1 MTAAPFHP
9 PGSDQGC
16 QAVETP
22 QDAEPRPAVP
32 GAKSCATP
40 PPFHPDTLGSLC
52 GLFRARVAASPDK
65 RAYRQFDEASDS
77 WVSFTWAQVAVE
89 VGRWQA
95 ALVKE
100 GLVPGDRVA
109 VMLKNSVEWVIFDQA
124 ALALGLVTV
133 PLYLDDRPENA
144 AYILNHSG
152 AKLLLVEGKFQ
163 HKKLAEITVS
173 ATTLQHIVSL
183 VAPENGLAD
192 WSTRFVV
199 AADWLAA
206 AADTPL
212 PERHLTPDL
221 LASIVYTS
229 GTTGRPKGVMLTHE
243 NIVWNVF
250 AVSAFADFGP
260 HPVFLSFLPLSHMF
274 ERTAGYYL
282 PMWLGAEVAYARS
295 VAQLANDLQT
305 IRPTVLISVP
315 RIYERVYG
323 RIQDG
328 LAKKGPLAQ
337 ALFKR
342 AVRVGL
348 RRFEHAEGRASWHP
362 DLLLWPLLNKLV
374 ARNVTEK
381 LGGRLELAISGGAAL
396 SPDIARVFIGLGV
409 PIYQGYG
416 LTETSPVV
424 CCNRPGANLPTS
436 IGKPLPGIEVKIG
449 DDDELLT
456 RSRCVMR
463 GYWQNEEATRALI
476 DAEGWVHTGDKA
488 RVDAEG
494 FYTIVGRIKD
504 IIVLNNGEKVP
515 PTDMESAILLD
526 PLFEQ
531 VMIVGEGKPYLAA
544 LTVLNGEQWQ
554 IFAASLK
561 VDSQHPLVL
570 RDPKVIKALTQR
582 VAHHLKHFPGYAQIR
597 RLHPELKP
605 WTVDDGLL
613 TPTLKVKRNQVLDRY
628 RVAVEAMYTDFA
640 HAYSEP
646 IRRDT

>member
-1 MTAAPFHP
+1 MTAVTF
-9 PGSDQGC
+9 D
-16 QAVETP
+16 
-22 QDAEPRPAVP
+22 
-32 GAKSCATP
+32 
-40 PPFHPDTLGSLC
+40 PDSLGSLC
-52 GLFRARVAASPDK
+52 GLFRTRVAATPDQV
-65 RAYRQFDEASDS
+65 AYRQFDEARDA
-77 WVSFTWAQVAVE
+77 WESFTWAQVAAE
-89 VGRWQA
+89 VARWQA

-109 VMLKNSVEWVIFDQA
+109 VMLKNSVEWVLFDQA

-152 AKLLLVEGKFQ
+152 AKLLLIEGKFQ
-163 HKKLAEITVS
+163 HKKLAEITGS

-183 VAPENGLAD
+183 VAPENGLVN

-199 AADWLAA
+199 ASDWLAA
-206 AADTPL
+206 AVNTSV
-212 PERHLTPDL
+212 PERHLSLDL

-243 NIVWNVF
+243 NILRNVF
-250 AVSAFADFGP
+250 AASEFADFGP
-260 HPVFLSFLPLSHMF
+260 QPVFLSFLPLSHMF

-282 PMWLGAEVAYARS
+282 PMLLGAEVAYARS
-295 VAQLANDLQT
+295 IAQLANDLQV
-305 IRPTVLISVP
+305 IRPTVLVSVP

-328 LAKKGPLAQ
+328 LAKKSRVARM
-337 ALFKR
+337 LFNL
-342 AVRVGL
+342 AVRVGW
-348 RRFEHAEGRASWHP
+348 RRFEHAQGRANWHP
-362 DLLLWPLLNKLV
+362 ELLLWPLLNKL
-374 ARNVTEK
+374 AAGKVTAK

-424 CCNRPGANLPTS
+424 CCNRPGDNLPSS

-449 DDDELLT
+449 DNDELLT

-463 GYWQNEEATRALI
+463 GYWQNEEATRDLI

-488 RVDAEG
+488 RVDAHG
-494 FYTIVGRIKD
+494 FYTIAGRIKD
-504 IIVLNNGEKVP
+504 IIVLSNGEKVP
-515 PTDMESAILLD
+515 PSDMESAILLD

-531 VMIVGEGKPYLAA
+531 VMIVGEGKPYLSA
-544 LTVLNGEQWQ
+544 LTVLNEEHWQ
-554 IFAASLK
+554 AFAASIH
-561 VDSQHPLVL
+561 VDSKHPLIL
-570 RDPKVIKALTQR
+570 RDPKVIKLITQR
-582 VAHHLKHFPGYAQIR
+582 VAAQLRNFPGYAQIR
-597 RLHPELKP
+597 RIHLDLTP

-613 TPTLKVKRNQVLDRY
+613 TPTLKVKRNQVLERY
-628 RVAVEAMYTDFA
+628 RAAVDAMYADFA
-640 HAYSEP
+640 
-646 IRRDT
+646 R

>member
-1 MTAAPFHP
+1 MTALL
-9 PGSDQGC
+9 S
-16 QAVETP
+16 
-22 QDAEPRPAVP
+22 
-32 GAKSCATP
+32 
-40 PPFHPDTLGSLC
+40 HPDSLASLC
-52 GLFRARVAASPDK
+52 ALFRARVAATPDQV
-65 RAYRQFDEASDS
+65 AYLQFNETDDS
-77 WVSFTWAQVAVE
+77 WERFTWAQVAAE
-89 VGRWQA
+89 VARWQA

-100 GLVPGDRVA
+100 GLIPGDRVA
-109 VMLKNSVEWVIFDQA
+109 VMLRNCVEWVVFDQA
-124 ALALGLVTV
+124 ALSLGLVTV

-144 AYILNHSG
+144 AYILNQAG
-152 AKLLLVEGKFQ
+152 AKLLLVEGRFQ
-163 HKKLAEITVS
+163 HKKLAEITGS

-183 VAPENGLAD
+183 VAPENELVN

-206 AADTPL
+206 AADTPV

-221 LASIVYTS
+221 LVSIVYTS

-243 NIVWNVF
+243 NILRN
-250 AVSAFADFGP
+250 AIAASEFADFGA

-282 PMWLGAEVAYARS
+282 PMLLGAEVAYARS
-295 VAQLANDLQT
+295 IAQLANDLQV

-328 LAKKGPLAQ
+328 LSKKGPVAGM
-337 ALFKR
+337 LFNL
-342 AVRVGL
+342 AVRVGW
-348 RRFEHAEGRASWHP
+348 RRFEHAEGRAKWHP
-362 DLLLWPLLNKLV
+362 ALVLWPLLDKLV
-374 ARNVTEK
+374 AGNVTGK
-381 LGGRLELAISGGAAL
+381 LGGRLALAISGGAAL

-424 CCNRPGANLPTS
+424 CCNRPGDNLPAS
-436 IGKPLPGIEVKIG
+436 IGKPLPGIEVRIG
-449 DDDELLT
+449 DEDELLT

-463 GYWQNEEATRALI
+463 GYWQNEEATRDLI
-476 DAEGWVHTGDKA
+476 DADGWVHTGDKA
-488 RVDAEG
+488 RIDARG

-515 PTDMESAILLD
+515 PSDMESAILLD

-544 LTVLNGEQWQ
+544 LTVLNEEHWQ
-554 IFAASLK
+554 AFAASIQ
-561 VDSQHPLVL
+561 VDPAHPSIL
-570 RDPKVIKALTQR
+570 RDPRVIKALTRR
-582 VAHHLKHFPGYAQIR
+582 VAEHLKHFPGYAQIR
-597 RLHPELKP
+597 RLHLDLTP

-613 TPTLKVKRNQVLDRY
+613 TPTLKVKRNQVLARHHA
-628 RVAVEAMYTDFA
+628 AVEAMYADFV
-640 HAYSEP
+640 
-646 IRRDT
+646 R